1 MAREK
6 KQQSGGEGGAP
17 AWMVT
22 YGDLMGLLLTFFI
35 LLISFSTLD
44 QKKISQAIISV
55 QGAFGVLPQNMTVS
69 QILRSMAQ
77 AQSRTPRSIERA
89 AREFRSRLQVL
100 GLEDN
105 VEIKYDG
112 EGGLEINL
120 PNRLLFDLGSADLK
134 TEAYEVLNGLAASLG
149 GIPNKRVEIRGH
161 TDNLPLSEASRYAD
175 NYDLSYHRAKNV
187 MTQMTGPGGI
197 PESETE
203 VIACGPSQP
212 VGDNNT
218 EEGRQL
224 NRRVQIRVRGDF
236 SDETQDQIQAIVDG
250 TVPTAPGEESPP
262 PSTGRLPGEI

>member
-6 KQQSGGEGGAP
+6 KQQGGEGGAP

-55 QGAFGVLPQNMTVS
+55 QGAFGVMPQNMTAAAIR
-69 QILRSMAQ
+69 QNMARAQ
-77 AQSRTPRSIERA
+77 ARTPRSIERA
-89 AREFRSRLQVL
+89 AREFRNRLQML
-100 GLEDN
+100 GLEDDI
-105 VEIKYDG
+105 EIKYDG
-112 EGGLEINL
+112 TGGLEINL
-120 PNRLLFDLGSADLK
+120 PSGVLFDLGSAELK
-134 TEAYEVLNGLAASLG
+134 TEAYEVLNGLAASLSE
-149 GIPNKRVEIRGH
+149 IPGKHIEIRGH
-161 TDNLPLSEASRYAD
+161 TDNLPLSSTSRYAD
-175 NYDLSYHRAKNV
+175 NYDLSYHRGKNV
-187 MTQMTGPGGI
+187 MIQMTGPGGI
-197 PESETE
+197 PREETE

-212 VGDNNT
+212 VGDNST

-250 TVPTAPGEESPP
+250 TGPGEDGSAVNSP
-262 PSTGRLPGEI
+262 

>member
-6 KQQSGGEGGAP
+6 KQQGGEGGAP

-44 QKKISQAIISV
+44 QKKITQAIISV
-55 QGAFGVLPQNMTVS
+55 QGAFGVLPEKMTVV
-69 QILRSMAQ
+69 QILKNMAQ

-89 AREFRSRLQVL
+89 AREFRSRLQML
-100 GLEDN
+100 GLEEN
-105 VEIKYDG
+105 IEIKYDG

-120 PNRLLFDLGSADLK
+120 PNRVLFDLGSADLK
-134 TEAYEVLNGLAASLG
+134 PEAYEVLNGLASSLG
-149 GIPNKRVEIRGH
+149 EIPGKRIEIRGH
-161 TDNLPLSEASRYAD
+161 TDNLPLSDTSRFAD

-187 MTQMTGPGGI
+187 MLQMTEPGGI
-197 PESETE
+197 PQAETE

-236 SDETQDQIQAIVDG
+236 SDETEGQIQAIVDG
-250 TVPTAPGEESPP
+250 SAPAVADVDTPRINP
-262 PSTGRLPGEI
+262 N

>member
-6 KQQSGGEGGAP
+6 KQQEGEAGAP

-44 QKKISQAIISV
+44 QKKITQAIISV
-55 QGAFGVLPQNMTVS
+55 QGAFGVLPQNMTVA
-69 QILRSMAQ
+69 QIMRNMAQ

-89 AREFRSRLQVL
+89 AREFRSRLQLL

-105 VEIKYDG
+105 IEIKYDG

-120 PNRLLFDLGSADLK
+120 PNRVLFDLGSAELK
-134 TEAYEVLNGLAASLG
+134 LEAYEVLNGLASSLG
-149 GIPNKRVEIRGH
+149 EIPGKRIEIRGH
-161 TDNLPLSEASRYAD
+161 TDNLPLSDTSRYED

-187 MTQMTGPGGI
+187 MEQMTGPGGI
-197 PESETE
+197 PQAETE

-212 VGDNNT
+212 VGDNAT

-250 TVPTAPGEESPP
+250 SLPPTPGTGAPENAPN
-262 PSTGRLPGEI
+262 RLPGGT

>member
-6 KQQSGGEGGAP
+6 KQQGGGEGGAP

-55 QGAFGVLPQNMTVS
+55 QGAFGVLPQNMTAVAIR
-69 QILRSMAQ
+69 QNMAR
-77 AQSRTPRSIERA
+77 AKARTPRSIERA
-89 AREFRSRLQVL
+89 AREFRSRLQML
-100 GLEDN
+100 GLEDSI
-105 VEIKYDG
+105 EIKYDG
-112 EGGLEINL
+112 TGGLEINL
-120 PNRLLFDLGSADLK
+120 PSGVLFDLGRADLK
-134 TEAYEVLNGLAASLG
+134 SEAYEVLNGLASSLSD
-149 GIPNKRVEIRGH
+149 IPGKRIEIRGH
-161 TDNLPLSEASRYAD
+161 TDNLPLSDTSRYAD

-187 MTQMTGPGGI
+187 MTQMTGPGGV
-197 PESETE
+197 PREETE

-212 VGDNNT
+212 VGDNGT

-250 TVPTAPGEESPP
+250 SAPGPGGSTAETT
-262 PSTGRLPGEI
+262 PSRAGE

>member
-6 KQQSGGEGGAP
+6 KQQGGGEGGAP

-55 QGAFGVLPQNMTVS
+55 QDAFGVQNMTVA
-69 QILRSMAQ
+69 QILKNMAQ
-77 AQSRTPRSIERA
+77 AQNRTPRSIERA
-89 AREFRSRLQVL
+89 AREFRSRLQML
-100 GLEDN
+100 GLEEN
-105 VEIKYDG
+105 IEIKYDG

-120 PNRLLFDLGSADLK
+120 PNRVLFDLGRAELK
-134 TEAYEVLNGLAASLG
+134 PEAYEVLNGLASSLG
-149 GIPNKRVEIRGH
+149 EIPGKRIEIRGH
-161 TDNLPLSEASRYAD
+161 TDNLPLSDTSRFAD

-187 MTQMTGPGGI
+187 MLQMTEPGGI
-197 PESETE
+197 PQAETE

-212 VGDNNT
+212 VGDNDT

-224 NRRVQIRVRGDF
+224 NRRVQVRIRGDF
-236 SDETQDQIQAIVDG
+236 SDETEGQIQAIVDG
-250 TVPTAPGEESPP
+250 SAPAPADIDSPRINP
-262 PSTGRLPGEI
+262 N